1 MSLDKQVR
9 GFSNKCRTMEPKTNI
24 SSLLAPGDVGTIAKK
39 LGLSTC
45 AASAAIRRANPG
57 HPAVREALKLAEA
70 SGALAAA
77 QTLASLQKAA

>member
-1 MSLDKQVR
+1 
-9 GFSNKCRTMEPKTNI
+9 MEPKTNI
-24 SSLLAPGDVGTIAKK
+24 STLLAPGDVGAIAKK

-77 QTLASLQKAA
+77 QTLATLTPAR

>member
-1 MSLDKQVR
+1 
-9 GFSNKCRTMEPKTNI
+9 MEPKTNI
-24 SSLLAPGDVGTIAKK
+24 STLLAPGDVGAIAKK

-77 QTLASLQKAA
+77 RTLATLTPAR

>member
-1 MSLDKQVR
+1 
-9 GFSNKCRTMEPKTNI
+9 MEQKTNI

-45 AASAAIRRANPG
+45 ATSAAIKRANPG
-57 HPAVREALKLAEA
+57 HPAVREALRLAEA

-77 QTLASLQKAA
+77 QQLAKLTPVTQAA

>member
-1 MSLDKQVR
+1 
-9 GFSNKCRTMEPKTNI
+9 MEPKTNI
-24 SSLLAPGDVGTIAKK
+24 STLLAPGDIGAIAKR

-45 AASAAIRRANPG
+45 ATSAAIRRANPG

-77 QTLASLQKAA
+77 QTLATLASTR

>member
-1 MSLDKQVR
+1 
-9 GFSNKCRTMEPKTNI
+9 MEQKTNI

-39 LGLSTC
+39 LGLSAC
-45 AASAAIRRANPG
+45 ATSAAIKRANPG

-77 QTLASLQKAA
+77 QQLAKLTPAVQAA